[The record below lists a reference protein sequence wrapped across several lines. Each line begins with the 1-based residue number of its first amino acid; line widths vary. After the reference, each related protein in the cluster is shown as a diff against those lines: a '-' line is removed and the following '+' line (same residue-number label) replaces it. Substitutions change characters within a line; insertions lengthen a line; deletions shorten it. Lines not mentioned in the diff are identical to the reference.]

1 VGERSC
7 SFIFS
12 VFSSQSAVEEV
23 IKFFIYATATLESRE
38 NEIKEG
44 VIYATTYD

>member
-1 VGERSC
+1 MGERSC

-12 VFSSQSAVEEV
+12 VFSSQV
-23 IKFFIYATATLESRE
+23 IKFFIYTTATLESRE